1 MEYFLQDMLYF
12 LIGLAFFFVLA
23 GHMLYRRRF
32 PRGAGSLLGLVLLL
46 STAGLSDLAFRLYP
60 QPNLVLLADSV
71 NVFCYAFI
79 LAIFLHYSLAYSAK
93 QTIWTETKLYLAL
106 YLPALAISGF
116 YALSP
121 LMISGLVASPLG
133 FQLDYNPGYWIV
145 VLYGLSLTLSCIYL
159 NLGHIESSKPAG
171 EKNRSVF
178 LLFTLLLLVYF
189 YNSSL
194 ILPFLFQTV
203 NFASPLPTTFAIMV
217 LTYAYLRYNY
227 FALEQLESEASQT

>member
-1 MEYFLQDMLYF
+1 MEYFYQDLFYF
-12 LIGLAFFFVLA
+12 LIGLAFFFFLA
-23 GHMLYRRRF
+23 GYMFYRRCF
-32 PRGAGSLLGLVLLL
+32 PRGAGLLLGLILLL
-46 STAGLSDLAFRLYP
+46 STAGLSDLAFRVYP
-60 QPNLVLLADSV
+60 WANLVLLADSV
-71 NVFCYAFI
+71 NVFCFTFI

-93 QTIWTETKLYLAL
+93 QTVWTRTKLYLVF

-121 LMISGLVASPLG
+121 VMVGGLITGPLG
-133 FQLDYNPGYWIV
+133 FQLNYNPGYWIV
-145 VLYGLSLTLSCIYL
+145 VLYGLTLTLASIYL

-189 YNSSL
+189 YNASL

-203 NFASPLPTTFAIMV
+203 NFASPLPTTFAVMV
-217 LTYAYLRYNY
+217 LTYAFLKYNY
-227 FALEQLESEASQT
+227 FSLEPLGPESD